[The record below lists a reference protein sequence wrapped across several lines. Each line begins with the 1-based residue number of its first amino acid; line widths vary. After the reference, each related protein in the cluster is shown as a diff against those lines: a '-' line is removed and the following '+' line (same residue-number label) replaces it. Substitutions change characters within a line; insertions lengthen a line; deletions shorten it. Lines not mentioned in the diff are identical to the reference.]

1 MEGQQTA
8 LMEKENPTASSD
20 GAAREHPEN
29 HPDEP
34 VWLIFLILLF
44 MFGNPLFDTCSFLM
58 QLRLYEK
65 VGIVWVFPDIFSFY
79 TGYGWFIVIFSS
91 LVSLYTGYR
100 LGEKREWASIQ
111 FARWMFWL
119 IGPLQVLL
127 LQGVYC
133 LFFISVS
140 GYKILGYVLLP
151 MAKSLLWTL
160 AWTTWLGRSR
170 HIRELYGYT
179 EEQDG

>member
-1 MEGQQTA
+1 
-8 LMEKENPTASSD
+8 
-20 GAAREHPEN
+20 
-29 HPDEP
+29 
-34 VWLIFLILLF
+34 
-44 MFGNPLFDTCSFLM
+44 
-58 QLRLYEK
+58 
-65 VGIVWVFPDIFSFY
+65 
-79 TGYGWFIVIFSS
+79 
-91 LVSLYTGYR
+91 
-100 LGEKREWASIQ
+100 
-111 FARWMFWL
+111 MFWL

-160 AWTTWLGRSR
+160 VWTTWLGKSR

-179 EEQDG
+179 GEEES